1 VSYLQKRKRT
11 EGLVLSVSDQRR
23 DDWIERPELKYG
35 RWSHPVPESKDAD
48 LLTDLCTMFQIVTVF
63 RSKG

>member
-23 DDWIERPELKYG
+23 DDWIERPELKYS

-48 LLTDLCTMFQIVTVF
+48 LLTDLCTTFQIVTVF